1 MTQDA
6 ILTEIDAGIGI
17 VTFNRPAHYNAYDGA
32 MLAEL
37 SAVIRRMVADASVRA
52 VVISSVGESFC
63 AGADQSAQDIEAAVL
78 AELLDGM
85 ATCPKPL
92 IARVQGVVCGGGVG
106 IVAACDLAVA
116 TFDARFSACDPN
128 SGQVPAAIS
137 GPVCEAIGLRHARR
151 YLLTGET
158 FSAAE
163 AYRIGLI
170 HEMVADT
177 TALDEAIGEW
187 IDALLAQE
195 SETLSICKERCR
207 GHRGQ

>member
-1 MTQDA
+1 MTQES

-37 SAVIRRMVADASVRA
+37 SAAISRMGTDAGVRV

-63 AGADQSAQDIEAAVL
+63 AGADLSAQAIEAAAL
-78 AELLDGM
+78 AEVLDGM
-85 ATCPKPL
+85 AACPKPL

-106 IVAACDLAVA
+106 IVAACDLTVA
-116 TFDARFSACDPN
+116 NFDARFSARDPN
-128 SGQVPAAIS
+128 SGQVPAVITALVRAAM
-137 GPVCEAIGLRHARR
+137 GVRHARR

-177 TALDEAIGEW
+177 ASLDEAIGEW
-187 IDALLAQE
+187 IDTLLAQE
-195 SETLSICKERCR
+195 AETLAACKERCR
-207 GHRGQ
+207 GR

>member
-1 MTQDA
+1 MTQES

-17 VTFNRPAHYNAYDGA
+17 VTFNRPAHYNAYDSV
-32 MLAEL
+32 MLDEL
-37 SAVIRRMVADASVRA
+37 SAAIGRMGEDDSVHV

-63 AGADQSAQDIEAAVL
+63 AGADLSAQDVEAVAL

-85 ATCPKPL
+85 VACPKPL

-116 TFDARFSACDPN
+116 TFEARFSARDPN
-128 SGQVPAAIS
+128 SGQVPAVITA
-137 GPVCEAIGLRHARR
+137 PVREAMGSRHARR

-158 FSAAE
+158 LSAAE

-170 HEMVADT
+170 HEMVADPA
-177 TALDEAIGEW
+177 ALDEAIGEW
-187 IDALLAQE
+187 IDTMLAQE
-195 SETLSICKERCR
+195 AETLAACKEHCR
-207 GHRGQ
+207 GRR

>member
-1 MTQDA
+1 MTPEP

-37 SAVIRRMVADASVRA
+37 SAAIGRMGEDATVRV

-63 AGADQSAQDIEAAVL
+63 AGADQSAQAIEAVAL
-78 AELLDGM
+78 ADLLDGM
-85 ATCPKPL
+85 VACPKPL

-116 TFDARFSACDPN
+116 TFDARFSARDPN
-128 SGQVPAAIS
+128 SGQVPAVITM
-137 GPVCEAIGLRHARR
+137 PVREAMGLRHARR

-158 FSAAE
+158 LSAAE

-177 TALDEAIGEW
+177 AALDEAIGEW

-195 SETLSICKERCR
+195 AETVAACKERCR
-207 GHRGQ
+207 GHR

>member
-6 ILTEIDAGIGI
+6 ILTEIDAGTGI
-17 VTFNRPAHYNAYDGA
+17 VTFNRPAHYNAYDEA
-32 MLAEL
+32 MLSEL
-37 SAVIRRMVADASVRA
+37 NAVISRMGEDASVRV

-63 AGADQSAQDIEAAVL
+63 AGADPSAQEIEAAAL

-85 ATCPKPL
+85 TACPKPL

-116 TFDARFSACDPN
+116 TFDARLSARDPN
-128 SGQVPAAIS
+128 SGQVPVAIS
-137 GPVCEAIGLRHARR
+137 ASVRAAMGLRHARR

-177 TALDEAIGEW
+177 AALDEAIGEW

-195 SETLSICKERCR
+195 IGILADCKERCR
-207 GHRGQ
+207 GR

>member
-1 MTQDA
+1 MTQDTL
-6 ILTEIDAGIGI
+6 LTEIDAGIGI

-37 SAVIRRMVADASVRA
+37 SAAISHMGTDASVRV

-63 AGADQSAQDIEAAVL
+63 AGADLSAQEIEAAAL
-78 AELLDGM
+78 AELLEGM
-85 ATCPKPL
+85 AACPKPL

-106 IVAACDLAVA
+106 IVAACDLTVA
-116 TFDARFSACDPN
+116 SFDARFAARDPN
-128 SGQVPAAIS
+128 SGRVPAAITA
-137 GPVCEAIGLRHARR
+137 PVRAAMGARHARR

-177 TALDEAIGEW
+177 ASLDEAIGEW
-187 IDALLAQE
+187 IDTLLAQE
-195 SETLSICKERCR
+195 GETLAACKERCR
-207 GHRGQ
+207 GR

>member
-1 MTQDA
+1 MTQES

-37 SAVIRRMVADASVRA
+37 TAVIARMGEDAGVR
-52 VVISSVGESFC
+52 VVVMSSVGESFC
-63 AGADQSAQDIEAAVL
+63 AGADRSAQDIEATAL
-78 AELLDGM
+78 TELLDGM
-85 ATCPKPL
+85 AACPKPL

-116 TFDARFSACDPN
+116 TFDARFSARDPI
-128 SGQVPAAIS
+128 SGQVPTVITV
-137 GPVCEAIGLRHARR
+137 PVREAVGLRHARR

-158 FSAAE
+158 FSTAE

-177 TALDEAIGEW
+177 AALDEAIGEW
-187 IDALLAQE
+187 IDALLAQAPE
-195 SETLSICKERCR
+195 ALAVRKERCR
-207 GHRGQ
+207 GR

>member
-1 MTQDA
+1 MTSDT
-6 ILTEIDAGIGI
+6 ILTEVDAGIGI
-17 VTFNRPAHYNAYDGA
+17 VTFNRPARYNAYDGA

-37 SAVIRRMVADASVRA
+37 GAAISRMGEDASVRV

-63 AGADQSAQDIEAAVL
+63 AGADLSVQEVEAAAL

-85 ATCPKPL
+85 AICPKPL

-116 TFDARFSACDPN
+116 TFDARFSTRDPN

-137 GPVCEAIGLRHARR
+137 ASVRAAMGLRHARR

-177 TALDEAIGEW
+177 AALDEAIGEW
-187 IDALLAQE
+187 IDALLAQGR
-195 SETLSICKERCR
+195 ETLAACKERCR

>member
-1 MTQDA
+1 MTSDT

-32 MLAEL
+32 MLAEF
-37 SAVIRRMVADASVRA
+37 SAAIGRMGEDASVRV

-63 AGADQSAQDIEAAVL
+63 AGADQSAQAIEAAAL
-78 AELLDGM
+78 AELLNGM
-85 ATCPKPL
+85 TACPKPL

-116 TFDARFSACDPN
+116 SFDARFAARDPN
-128 SGQVPAAIS
+128 SGQVPGAITA
-137 GPVCEAIGLRHARR
+137 VVREAMGLRHARR

-158 FSAAE
+158 LSAAE
-163 AYRIGLI
+163 AYRIGLV

-177 TALDEAIGEW
+177 AALDEAIGEW
-187 IDALLAQE
+187 IDALLTQE
-195 SETLSICKERCR
+195 GETLAACKERCR
-207 GHRGQ
+207 GQR

>member
-1 MTQDA
+1 MTQES

-17 VTFNRPAHYNAYDGA
+17 VTFNRPAHYNAYDDA

-37 SAVIRRMVADASVRA
+37 SAAIGHMGEDVSVHV

-63 AGADQSAQDIEAAVL
+63 AGADLSAQAIEAVAL
-78 AELLDGM
+78 AELLAGM
-85 ATCPKPL
+85 VACPKPL

-106 IVAACDLAVA
+106 IVAACDLVVA
-116 TFDARFSACDPN
+116 SFDARFTARDPN
-128 SGQVPAAIS
+128 SGHVPAAITV
-137 GPVCEAIGLRHARR
+137 PVREAMGLRHARR

-177 TALDEAIGEW
+177 AALDEAIGEW
-187 IDALLAQE
+187 IDVLLAQE
-195 SETLSICKERCR
+195 ADTLATRKKGCR
-207 GHRGQ
+207 GHC